1 MALNESELQI
11 INVGRKRLRT
21 ILALGVIVSGATLIY
36 AIASGAHLAKEYRLL
51 RSQPEMGA
59 SLGRS
64 LLERHVVTHRD
75 SPAILEALKELSG
88 QRPQRSYALKLSKLE
103 PKTETERTLIE
114 ALASGLSVE
123 ERLFGMSLFLLGWYG
138 HVVKQ
143 FMTLVLFAG
152 LGFFIGGTAICSYLT
167 ARPFSQLLYRL
178 TSTKR

>member
-1 MALNESELQI
+1 MELSETELQI

-21 ILALGVIVSGATLIY
+21 LLAVGIIVSGATLIY
-36 AIASGAHLAKEYRLL
+36 VIASGAHLTKKYRLL

-75 SPAILEALKELSG
+75 SPAVPEVLKGLSG
-88 QRPQRSYALKLSKLE
+88 QRPQELRAKLSKLE
-103 PKTETERTLIE
+103 PKTETERALIE
-114 ALASGLSVE
+114 ALVSGLSVE
-123 ERLFGMSLFLLGWYG
+123 ERLFDMSLFLLGWYG
-138 HVVKQ
+138 YLVKQ

-152 LGFFIGGTAICSYLT
+152 LGFFIGGTALCSYLT
-167 ARPFSQLLYRL
+167 ACPFSKILDRL